1 MKQINIAV
9 VGMSGTEKE
18 RGQIGVGKSCLCNRF
33 VRPLTDDYFIDHIS
47 VLSQSDFSGRVVN
60 NDHFLYWGD
69 VKKTSDEGV
78 DYVFHLIEQTEFMDD
93 ATFQPFKVGKMETY
107 MKRCVATRVAS
118 AEKMMYICKNQ
129 LGIEKEYEQKILPDG
144 RLNIDGFLCVFD
156 VSAVPNRSV
165 EKQVDF
171 VCTLINNLLKT
182 KKPVLLVTT
191 KNDEA
196 NELYVREAEK
206 ICQRKE
212 YKGSVLLVETSS
224 HEGINIDIA
233 FIALAQMIDK
243 TKQRTK
249 IITYQEAARM
259 RKELLDTSTEAVT
272 RLIRTQIADYHTLW
286 SQGSKALSVHKE
298 WQDFIELFGQEA
310 GQRIFRRHIKKLRE
324 ENVTKRLHQYMEN
337 FSCALQDLIPD
348 MNSLSMDVSDDW
360 TLVQNYLKT
369 HIDFDQYFFECHQAP
384 WTDLSDVSDTE
395 EESRIPFDVLD
406 TPEAETVFK
415 NHVNALQ
422 QEQKRLEWKK
432 QFKKLLEET
441 GYVTPGKQLS
451 EVRVL
456 FMGRECFEAL
466 SEHDCQQIY
475 DNHQREIIEKAKHNF
490 QELLLEH
497 ADLFYHFKSIDPSGT
512 ITQDDIKEITDVLQ
526 EDIRYKMLD
535 RLDQDRKLMLF
546 QHLGFVHCPIREH
559 CPAFPN
565 CMDAL
570 IERIITAKKAQ
581 QSLPRRGQWKQ
592 PPKSEDMNLNLL
604 ILGSEHLAG
613 DLINEI
619 CLNCGDEGEYIYD
632 GQTHFLQTKIID
644 GNMESFKSIDFQS
657 SGLVCVYS
665 NQMSFEYLKESLE
678 KSLLCNLELEDKFE
692 NLPLVLVYQ
701 PEDSKLEEA
710 EIELLRSEGHQ
721 LADLLHGLFIDTSL
735 NFYHHRQSQHQNY
748 IYDIINHLIECL
760 KSLDPKSDDPYN
772 MSPDIRIILCMFC
785 GDPFS
790 VESVLSS
797 IITDASCTLSSERSL
812 ILETFLGDT
821 KRRIEIIVSSY
832 HGANAFRDEL
842 VHGFILLYSTK
853 RKASLSTLNAFSMNI
868 PNLPMQI
875 MAITSEGGSASAFF
889 NNEMCQMLMTEGNAI
904 ADRLRAHFMTS
915 ATGNQLKSKFAF
927 YTPFLKEVWD
937 KKPEIE
943 QAFHM
948 EEPVT
953 LDSGEGTLEHSMHH
967 HLPQPPPRHE
977 SYMLKNNHDG
987 SGSEN
992 YEHLPTRSLNS
1003 LNGPDDNI
1011 KLNLNDNSEKYPH
1024 LYMLGEKDMGIDDT
1038 YMNDDDKDEKSRL
1051 IHQGFQIYPP
1061 PTTPPEPAPPDL
1073 HMGPTA
1079 LMRQL
1084 KGNLVSASQSSLD
1097 EITSDV
1103 SGSKDSLTTHDSGW
1117 LDDALFIGRDG
1128 DKRDGSGSKRS
1139 VLWNNFGAHHAFT
1152 TGRRQNE
1159 SSTFGNKVRPKGPSQ
1174 TLKQPGKLNLKNF
1187 AIVNDAIAR
1196 MNVNSDGGIDGRK
1209 CGWERE
1215 LKARG
1220 SIFDHAPLAAPEED
1234 SDDLAEAGYSQVK
1247 EVYPVGGGGSVDD
1260 QQMYN
1265 YALDTTPNKSK
1276 LRHRRE
1282 KEQQKYS
1289 DTDSESSSLERKN
1302 NRGFDGYY
1310 KMNRKA
1316 QTHKRV
1322 RKKRTA
1328 IPVQPPKVPFGTYV
1342 SPPEIPLLYQRM
1354 KAGEQAKKL
1363 LPGMVE
1369 KHAEEE
1375 SSLDVSS
1382 PRDNNSPIFGV
1393 VPKVVK
1399 EGDREK
1405 LIDHKREKQKL
1416 SKEEEKM
1423 EKRRAKEDA
1432 AKLRK
1437 MLDKEKEQEKRNK
1450 RKSKGKVGSASGGD
1464 APTLPDFIQS
1474 DKNFIPLFLEKCV
1487 QFIEQEGLDSE
1498 GIYRVPGNRAHV
1510 DMLYQKFE
1518 EEATVDIDA
1527 LDIPV
1532 NAVATA
1538 LKDFFSKHLPPLF
1551 DEDLMTELEDIAG
1564 SRGMASNTLSMEV
1577 KTDRSCRLL
1586 ALRGLLNKM
1595 PSINFTILKYI
1606 FQHFVRVSENA
1617 KLNSMDSKNLAI
1629 CWWPTLIP
1637 IEFTD
1642 MGHFEQLRPYL
1653 EDIVQTMI
1661 DQYPFLFCGKE
1672 AFVMV

>member
-915 ATGNQLKSKFAF
+915 ATGNQLKIAF

>member
-915 ATGNQLKSKFAF
+915 ATGNQLKTSIFLAVAF

-1196 MNVNSDGGIDGRK
+1196 MNVNSDGGID
-1209 CGWERE
+1209 
-1215 LKARG
+1215 
-1220 SIFDHAPLAAPEED
+1220 APEED

>member
-1 MKQINIAV
+1 MKQINISI

-144 RLNIDGFLCVFD
+144 RLNIDGFICVFD
-156 VSAVPNRSV
+156 VSTVPNRSV

-171 VCTLINNLLKT
+171 VCNIINNLLKT

-212 YKGSVLLVETSS
+212 YKGNILMVETSS
-224 HEGINIDIA
+224 HEGINIDMA

-249 IITYQEAARM
+249 ILTYHEAARM

-272 RLIRTQIADYHTLW
+272 KLIRGQISDYHTLW
-286 SQGSKALSVHKE
+286 SQGSKSLAVHKE

-348 MNSLSMDVSDDW
+348 MNSLSVEISDDW

-395 EESRIPFDVLD
+395 DDSRIPFDVLD

-526 EDIRYKMLD
+526 EDLRYKMLD

-581 QSLPRRGQWKQ
+581 SLPRRGGGGVGAQWKQ
-592 PPKSEDMNLNLL
+592 SQKSDETNLNLL
-604 ILGSEHLAG
+604 ILGAEHLAG

-619 CLNCGDEGEYIYD
+619 CLNCGDDGEYIYD

-657 SGLVCVYS
+657 SGLVCVYA

-701 PEDSKLEEA
+701 PEDTKLEET

-760 KSLDPKSDDPYN
+760 KSLDPKPDDDPFN
-772 MSPDIRIILCMFC
+772 MNPDIRIILCMFC

-790 VESVLSS
+790 VENVLSTL
-797 IITDASCTLSSERSL
+797 ITDASCTLSSERSL

-915 ATGNQLKSKFAF
+915 ATGNQLKMAF

-1051 IHQGFQIYPP
+1051 IHQG
-1061 PTTPPEPAPPDL
+1061 
-1073 HMGPTA
+1073 
-1079 LMRQL
+1079 
-1084 KGNLVSASQSSLD
+1084 
-1097 EITSDV
+1097 
-1103 SGSKDSLTTHDSGW
+1103 W

-1128 DKRDGSGSKRS
+1128 DKRDGSGGKRS

-1196 MNVNSDGGIDGRK
+1196 MNVNSDGGNDGRK
-1209 CGWERE
+1209 VGRERE
-1215 LKARG
+1215 KKPKG
-1220 SIFDHAPLAAPEED
+1220 SIFDHAPLAAPEDD
-1234 SDDLAEAGYSQVK
+1234 SDELAEAGYSQVK
-1247 EVYPVGGGGSVDD
+1247 EVYPGGGSGSVDD
-1260 QQMYN
+1260 QQLYN

-1282 KEQQKYS
+1282 KEQQN
-1289 DTDSESSSLERKN
+1289 TDSESSSLERKN

-1316 QTHKRV
+1316 QTHKRI

-1342 SPPEIPLLYQRM
+1342 SPPEIPMLYQRM
-1354 KAGEQAKKL
+1354 KAGEQTKKL

-1375 SSLDVSS
+1375 SSIDVSS

-1393 VPKVVK
+1393 VPKIVK
-1399 EGDREK
+1399 MSDREK
-1405 LIDHKREKQKL
+1405 LIEQKCGEKQK
-1416 SKEEEKM
+1416 SQKETEKM

-1432 AKLRK
+1432 AKMRK
-1437 MLDKEKEQEKRNK
+1437 MLDKEKELEKRNK
-1450 RKSKGKVGSASGGD
+1450 RKSKQSGKVGGD
-1464 APTLPDFIQS
+1464 APAPTLPDFIQS
-1474 DKNFIPLFLEKCV
+1474 DKNIPLFLEKCI

-1510 DMLYQKFE
+1510 ELLYQKFE
-1518 EEATVDIDA
+1518 EEENVDIET

-1538 LKDFFSKHLPPLF
+1538 LKDFFSKRLPPLF

-1595 PSINFTILKYI
+1595 PSINFAILKYI

-1637 IEFTD
+1637 IEFND

>member
-915 ATGNQLKSKFAF
+915 ATGNQLKTSIFLAVAF

-1051 IHQGFQIYPP
+1051 IHQ
-1061 PTTPPEPAPPDL
+1061 
-1073 HMGPTA
+1073 
-1079 LMRQL
+1079 
-1084 KGNLVSASQSSLD
+1084 
-1097 EITSDV
+1097 
-1103 SGSKDSLTTHDSGW
+1103 GW

>member
-1 MKQINIAV
+1 MKQINVSI

-33 VRPLTDDYFIDHIS
+33 VRPLNDDYFIDHIS

-107 MKRCVATRVAS
+107 MKRCIATRVTS

-144 RLNIDGFLCVFD
+144 RLNIDGFICVFD
-156 VSAVPNRSV
+156 VSSVPNRSV

-171 VCTLINNLLKT
+171 VCGIINNLLKT

-212 YKGSVLLVETSS
+212 YKGSILMVETSS
-224 HEGINIDIA
+224 HEGINVEMA

-249 IITYQEAARM
+249 IVTYQEAARL
-259 RKELLDTSTEAVT
+259 RKELLDTSTETVT
-272 RLIRTQIADYHTLW
+272 RLVRDQITDYHTLW
-286 SQGSKALSVHKE
+286 SHASKALSVHKE
-298 WQDFIELFGQEA
+298 WQEFIELFGQEA
-310 GQRIFRRHIKKLRE
+310 GQRIFRRHIKKLRQ
-324 ENVTKRLHQYMEN
+324 ENVSKRLHQYMEN

-348 MNSLSMDVSDDW
+348 INSLSIEISDDW
-360 TLVQNYLKT
+360 TLLQNYLKN

-395 EESRIPFDVLD
+395 DESRIPFDVLD

-475 DNHQREIIEKAKHNF
+475 DNHQRELIEKAKHNF

-570 IERIITAKKAQ
+570 IERIITAKKS
-581 QSLPRRGQWKQ
+581 QSLSRKSQWKMQ
-592 PPKSEDMNLNLL
+592 KSYDTNVNLL
-604 ILGSEHLAG
+604 ILGAEHLAG

-632 GQTHFLQTKIID
+632 GQTHFLQTKIIQ
-644 GNMESFKSIDFQS
+644 GNMDSFKSIDFQS

-701 PEDSKLEEA
+701 PEDSKLEETG
-710 EIELLRSEGHQ
+710 IELLRSEGHQ
-721 LADLLHGLFIDTSL
+721 LAELLHGLFIDTSL
-735 NFYHHRQSQHQNY
+735 NLYHHRQSQHQNY
-748 IYDIINHLIECL
+748 IYDIINHLIECI
-760 KSLDPKSDDPYN
+760 KSLDLKPDDPFN

-790 VESVLSS
+790 VENVLNS
-797 IITDASCTLSSERSL
+797 ITADTSCMLSSERSL
-812 ILETFLGDT
+812 MLETFLGDT

-875 MAITSEGGSASAFF
+875 MAMTTESGSASAFF
-889 NNEMCQMLMTEGNAI
+889 NNEMCQLLMTEGNAT

-915 ATGNQLKSKFAF
+915 ATGNQLKIAF

-977 SYMLKNNHDG
+977 SYMMKNNHDG

-1038 YMNDDDKDEKSRL
+1038 YLNDDDKDEKSRL
-1051 IHQGFQIYPP
+1051 IHQ
-1061 PTTPPEPAPPDL
+1061 
-1073 HMGPTA
+1073 
-1079 LMRQL
+1079 
-1084 KGNLVSASQSSLD
+1084 
-1097 EITSDV
+1097 
-1103 SGSKDSLTTHDSGW
+1103 GW

-1128 DKRDGSGSKRS
+1128 DKRDSGGNKRN

-1196 MNVNSDGGIDGRK
+1196 MNVNSDGGIDGRICNSTHAK
-1209 CGWERE
+1209 NP
-1215 LKARG
+1215 KG
-1220 SIFDHAPLAAPEED
+1220 SIFDHAPLAAPEDD
-1234 SDDLAEAGYSQVK
+1234 SDNLAEAGYSQVK
-1247 EVYPVGGGGSVDD
+1247 EVYQGGDTGSIDD
-1260 QQMYN
+1260 QQMFN
-1265 YALDTTPNKSK
+1265 YTLDSTPNKSK

-1282 KEQQKYS
+1282 KEHQKYS

-1310 KMNRKA
+1310 KMNRKG
-1316 QTHKRV
+1316 QTHKRI

-1342 SPPEIPLLYQRM
+1342 SPPEIPMLYQRM
-1354 KAGEQAKKL
+1354 KAGEQVKKL
-1363 LPGMVE
+1363 LPAMVE
-1369 KHAEEE
+1369 KHVEEE
-1375 SSLDVSS
+1375 SSIDVSS

-1393 VPKVVK
+1393 MPKVVK
-1399 EGDREK
+1399 ECDREK
-1405 LIDHKREKQKL
+1405 LLDNKREKQKGH
-1416 SKEEEKM
+1416 KEEEKN
-1423 EKRRAKEDA
+1423 EKKRAKEDA
-1432 AKLRK
+1432 AKLKK
-1437 MLDKEKEQEKRNK
+1437 MMDKEKELEKRMK
-1450 RKSKGKVGSASGGD
+1450 RKSKRVGVASGGD
-1464 APTLPDFIQS
+1464 IAPASLSDFIQS
-1474 DKNFIPLFLEKCV
+1474 EKNFIPLFLERCV

-1510 DMLYQKFE
+1510 ELLYRKFE
-1518 EEATVDIDA
+1518 EEMHVDIEA

-1551 DEDLMTELEDIAG
+1551 DENLMTELEDIAG

-1595 PSINFTILKYI
+1595 PAINFAILKYI